1 MCMSISDPHALCGTD
16 LNAVF
21 EQSYTKIT
29 SGTCS
34 SNGLLPIT
42 ALDECNAAAAQ
53 IGNADTSADT
63 TNSDESRPEGC
74 YDNGNLWLATHASN
88 IGNGVDGLRLP
99 ICRAGTLFLH

>member
-1 MCMSISDPHALCGTD
+1 MSISDPHALCGTD

-21 EQSYTKIT
+21 GQSYTKIT

-53 IGNADTSADT
+53 IGNADTSAVT